1 MQSRLKS
8 ETSQLAVIRS
18 IAYLQLTPVMTEVL
32 TILTGVKAKKKKRAE
47 GKRETERLQ
56 REAAV
61 GNSDNLA
68 CMQRQG
74 DLVKV
79 SKQVVKP
86 KRRLRSNQG

>member
-32 TILTGVKAKKKKRAE
+32 TILTGVKAKKKRAE

-68 CMQRQG
+68 CMQRKG

>member
-32 TILTGVKAKKKKRAE
+32 TILTGVRAKKKEQKE
-47 GKRETERLQ
+47 NEKQRLQ